1 MESDGIFTALGTP
14 RWTAELVRSILKN
27 EKYCGDILLQK
38 TYITDC
44 ISKKVKKNNGERPMY
59 YIQDNHPVIV
69 PREIYR
75 RVQEKMSRRFG
86 KRRVAQKYVKTEQGK
101 YSSKYALTELL
112 V

>member
-69 PREIYR
+69 LMGIYC
-75 RVQEKMSRRFG
+75 RVQEEMSRRSG
-86 KRRVAQKYVKTEQGK
+86 KR
-101 YSSKYALTELL
+101 
-112 V
+112 